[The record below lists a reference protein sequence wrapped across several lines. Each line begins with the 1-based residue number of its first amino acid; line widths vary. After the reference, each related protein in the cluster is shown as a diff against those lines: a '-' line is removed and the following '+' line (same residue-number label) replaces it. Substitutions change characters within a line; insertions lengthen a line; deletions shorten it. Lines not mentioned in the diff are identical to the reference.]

1 MRTARHLFAS
11 ALGVCAVAAAATPL
25 HAQDDDSSMTF
36 ESKKRPKTMEEFI
49 SRKKPPAKPAPPKK
63 RPPPKPAVAP
73 PAPTPT
79 PTPEPTPPAPTG
91 EPAGPEAPPVAAKPS
106 EPAPVTPPPPTSAPA
121 PAPPPVAPP
130 PREPAAAEPEA
141 PAPRRDLVEIHFFGD
156 VYVEY
161 GTETPLSFGAGAID
175 QVITGNLGQGATAF
189 GEVNIEFIDD
199 NSGIVDLERIGLRWE
214 VPDSSVRGIARAALD
229 PIGPTD
235 GRRW

>member
-1 MRTARHLFAS
+1 M
-11 ALGVCAVAAAATPL
+11 
-25 HAQDDDSSMTF
+25 
-36 ESKKRPKTMEEFI
+36 
-49 SRKKPPAKPAPPKK
+49 
-63 RPPPKPAVAP
+63 
-73 PAPTPT
+73 
-79 PTPEPTPPAPTG
+79 
-91 EPAGPEAPPVAAKPS
+91 
-106 EPAPVTPPPPTSAPA
+106 
-121 PAPPPVAPP
+121 
-130 PREPAAAEPEA
+130 
-141 PAPRRDLVEIHFFGD
+141 EIHFFGD